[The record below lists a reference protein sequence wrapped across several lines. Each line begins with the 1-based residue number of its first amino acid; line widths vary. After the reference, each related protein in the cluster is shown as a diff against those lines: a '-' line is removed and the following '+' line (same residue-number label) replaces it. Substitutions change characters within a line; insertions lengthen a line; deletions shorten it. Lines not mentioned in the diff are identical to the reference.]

1 MGFVVV
7 YLLGGITFLPLILI
21 SILLHGYFT
30 FPIHESAA
38 YGSDEASTIIRP
50 GDDTDA
56 IKRAQN
62 TLGDKFQL
70 RNNHEAEVA
79 AGYFAVTRE
88 YTPGGIN
95 AAPPER
101 TTPIGSTTVSAAS
114 QSVYQSMYKSIF
126 ERKPHSSPLDNKG
139 TGKPQR
145 KGGNVFYV
153 VLRWVFRHI

>member
-1 MGFVVV
+1 MGGLTGILIV
-7 YLLGGITFLPLILI
+7 YILGGITFLPLII
-21 SILLHGYFT
+21 VVIFLHGYFT
-30 FPIHESAA
+30 FPTRESTA
-38 YGSDEASTIIRP
+38 YGDDETSTIIRP

-56 IKRAQN
+56 INHAQK
-62 TLGDKFQL
+62 TLGEKFQL

-101 TTPIGSTTVSAAS
+101 TTPIGSTTVSAPS

-126 ERKPHSSPLDNKG
+126 ERKPHASPLDNKG
-139 TGKPQR
+139 AGKQQR
-145 KGGNVFYV
+145 RGGNVFYV
-153 VLRWVFRHI
+153 VLR

>member
-1 MGFVVV
+1 MDGLLRLLAA
-7 YLLGGITFLPLILI
+7 YILGGITFLPLVIVGILI
-21 SILLHGYFT
+21 HGYFA
-30 FPIHESAA
+30 FPIHEDTAYGNDESAA
-38 YGSDEASTIIRP
+38 IIQP

-56 IKRAQN
+56 IKRAQ
-62 TLGDKFQL
+62 TSLGEKFQL
-70 RNNHEAEVA
+70 RNNHETEVA

-101 TTPIGSTTVSAAS
+101 TTPIGSTTVSAPS

-126 ERKPHSSPLDNKG
+126 ERKPQASPLDNKG
-139 TGKPQR
+139 VGKPQR

-153 VLRWVFRHI
+153 VLR